1 MKQTVLICIFFGCW
15 FAAFGA
21 VSASDFD
28 GSAAYDFA
36 AQQLALGPRTP
47 GSEAHAAFLTLAEG
61 AFSRAGW
68 TVQRLSGVR
77 NGETAINLILERP
90 DGAEGDRPWIVL
102 GAHYDSRL
110 NANEDPVA
118 ANRTEPVPGGNDG
131 ASGVALLYGLAKS
144 LDRSVS
150 ARVTLVLFDLEDQGG
165 IEPYNDWCIG
175 SKMVASYYKD
185 QARKTGIQPDAV
197 VILDMIGDP
206 ELGIYREKFS
216 DPELGDEIW
225 AVAAEAGY
233 EDQFVNRARFSV
245 YDDHIPFIEAGMRAV
260 DLIDFDDP
268 EWHTVRDDLS
278 NVSQASL
285 QAVGEVVL
293 TWIER
298 YSEKE

>member
-1 MKQTVLICIFFGCW
+1 MK
-15 FAAFGA
+15 
-21 VSASDFD
+21 S
-28 GSAAYDFA
+28 
-36 AQQLALGPRTP
+36 
-47 GSEAHAAFLTLAEG
+47 
-61 AFSRAGW
+61 
-68 TVQRLSGVR
+68 
-77 NGETAINLILERP
+77 
-90 DGAEGDRPWIVL
+90 
-102 GAHYDSRL
+102 
-110 NANEDPVA
+110 
-118 ANRTEPVPGGNDG
+118 
-131 ASGVALLYGLAKS
+131 
-144 LDRSVS
+144 
-150 ARVTLVLFDLEDQGG
+150 
-165 IEPYNDWCIG
+165 
-175 SKMVASYYKD
+175 
-185 QARKTGIQPDAV
+185 
-197 VILDMIGDP
+197 
-206 ELGIYREKFS
+206 EKFS